1 MGANGGRPAGLGLG
15 RVGSAGRRRTGSAG
29 LLVVLVVLLAGCVTV
44 PTTGRIERLE
54 GQQQSCQNCVNV
66 EVAPPAPGDDP
77 QQVVD
82 GFLRANGQYQPTY
95 SVARQY
101 LTRESAQSWK
111 PEAGVTVYDGT
122 TVLDADEVT
131 LGGRVVGKV
140 AGDRAYTASDTT
152 LAQRFTLVKQDGE
165 WRIDKPPDGLLVADY
180 AFAQFYSSYD
190 LFFVADGRP
199 SNQPGAVQSPVL
211 VPDPVYLPKFR
222 SADQVASA
230 LVKAL
235 VSGPTSWLAPSVTT
249 AIPPGT
255 TLSVDSVTITDGV
268 ASVSLSD
275 TVLSLPDTQRSLLAA
290 QIVHTLNEAV
300 AIRGV
305 ALSVNQQGFRVPESD
320 PTTLVVPTTSI
331 PTQLDPVSP
340 NAGNQLYVVR
350 EGKVALADAA
360 TGDLR
365 PFAGDLGPDPVRSL
379 AVSVTDTDLAAV
391 TRGGTTLVST
401 TTAAAGARAR
411 TVLSGVEGLVRP
423 QFTRFGE
430 LWALGRQDG
439 KQQLWRIVDGK
450 AQRVSAP
457 ELEGREITAFRFA
470 PDGVRIAFVEK
481 DGSSSRLA
489 VARVNRGDRVDIQG
503 LRELDTT
510 QTETPQLKHIRDVG
524 WIDAT
529 HLLVLGS
536 ATAKDTAGPYAVSED
551 ASTITDQGEALSWD
565 PVEVAVLLRTQSAI
579 VRSSNSQTW
588 RDQGTTWAP
597 FIGDVQAVAYPG

>member
-1 MGANGGRPAGLGLG
+1 
-15 RVGSAGRRRTGSAG
+15 
-29 LLVVLVVLLAGCVTV
+29 
-44 PTTGRIERLE
+44 
-54 GQQQSCQNCVNV
+54 V
-66 EVAPPAPGDDP
+66 EVAPPSPGDDP

-82 GFLRANGQYQPTY
+82 GFLRANAQYQPTY

-111 PEAGVTVYDGT
+111 PEAGVSVYAGT
-122 TVLDADEVT
+122 TAVDADQVT
-131 LGGRVVGKV
+131 LGGRVVGQV
-140 AGDRAYTASDTT
+140 AADRAYTASDAV
-152 LAQRFTLVKQDGE
+152 LSQRFTLVKQDGE
-165 WRIDKPPDGLLVADY
+165 WRIDKPPEGLLVPNY
-180 AFAQFYSSYD
+180 SFAQFYSSYD
-190 LFFVADGRP
+190 LFFVANGRP

-211 VPDPVYLPKFR
+211 VPDPIYLPKFR
-222 SADQVASA
+222 SPNQVASA

-235 VSGPTSWLAPSVTT
+235 LNGPTSWLAPSVTT

-255 TLSVDSVTITDGV
+255 ALSVDSVIITDGV

-275 TVLSLPDTQRSLLAA
+275 TVLTLPDTQRSLLAA

-305 ALSVNQQGFRVPESD
+305 AITVNQQGFRVPESD
-320 PTTLVVPTTSI
+320 PTTLVVPTTAI

-350 EGKVALADAA
+350 GGKVALVDAA
-360 TGDLR
+360 SGDLR
-365 PFAGDLGPDPVRSL
+365 PFSGELGPDPVTAL

-391 TRGGTTLVST
+391 TRGGTELVTT
-401 TTAAAGARAR
+401 TTAGAGVRAR
-411 TVLSGVEGLVRP
+411 PVLTGVQGLVRP

-430 LWALGRQDG
+430 LWALGEEDG
-439 KQQLWRIVDGK
+439 RQQLWRIVDGK
-450 AQRVSAP
+450 KQRVSAP
-457 ELEGREITAFRFA
+457 ELDGRDITAFRFA
-470 PDGVRIAFVEK
+470 PDGVRVAFLERTPQ
-481 DGSSSRLA
+481 GSRIA

-510 QTETPQLKHIRDVG
+510 QAETPQLTRLGDVG

-536 ATAKDTAGPYAVSED
+536 ATAKDPSGPYAVSED
-551 ASTITDQGEALSWD
+551 ASTITDQGEALSWA

-579 VRSSNSQTW
+579 VRSSDGRTW

-597 FIGDVQAVAYPG
+597 FVDDVQAVAYPG

>member
-1 MGANGGRPAGLGLG
+1 VKRTNGGSRTLS
-15 RVGSAGRRRTGSAG
+15 RVSRLRRRRTGSAG
-29 LLVVLVVLLAGCVTV
+29 LLVALAVLLAGCVTV
-44 PTTGRIERLE
+44 PTTGRVERLE

-122 TVLDADEVT
+122 TVLDADQVT

-152 LAQRFTLVKQDGE
+152 LAQRFTLVRQDGE

-211 VPDPVYLPKFR
+211 VPDPIYLPKFR

-235 VSGPTSWLAPSVTT
+235 VNGPTSWLAPSVTT

-305 ALSVNQQGFRVPESD
+305 AISVDQQGFRVPESD

-350 EGKVALADAA
+350 GGKVALADAA
-360 TGDLR
+360 NGELR
-365 PFAGDLGPDPVRSL
+365 PFAGDLGPDPVTAL
-379 AVSVTDTDLAAV
+379 AVSVTDSDLAAV
-391 TRGGTTLVST
+391 TRGGTALVST

-450 AQRVSAP
+450 RQEVSAP
-457 ELEGREITAFRFA
+457 ELEGRDITAFRFA
-470 PDGVRIAFVEK
+470 PDGVRIAFVER
-481 DGSSSRLA
+481 DGSSSRVA
-489 VARVNRGDRVDIQG
+489 VARVNRGDRVDIEG

-510 QTETPQLKHIRDVG
+510 QAETPQLKHVRDVG

-536 ATAKDTAGPYAVSED
+536 ATAKEAAGPYAVSED
-551 ASTITDQGEALSWD
+551 ASTITDQGEALSWN

-579 VRSSNSQTW
+579 VRSSNFQTW

-597 FIGDVQAVAYPG
+597 FVGDVEAVAYPG